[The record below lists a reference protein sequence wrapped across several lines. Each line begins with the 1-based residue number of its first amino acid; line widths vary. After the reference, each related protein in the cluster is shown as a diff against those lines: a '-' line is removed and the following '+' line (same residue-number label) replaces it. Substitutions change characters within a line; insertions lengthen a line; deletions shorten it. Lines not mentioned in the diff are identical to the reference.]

1 MDKERAKK
9 YKLAMEEIRRLSREK
24 AQKCGYLL
32 YMARVLGRNAART
45 YAKPMWYRLDR
56 EIYRDLAAN
65 TFRCRLEARDIET
78 KYNTAIEIIK
88 AEYTNLY

>member
-9 YKLAMEEIRRLSREK
+9 YKLAMKEIRRLSREK

-45 YAKPMWYRLDR
+45 YTKPMWYRLDR
-56 EIYRDLAAN
+56 EIYGDLASNA
-65 TFRCRLEARDIET
+65 FRCRLEVREIE
-78 KYNTAIEIIK
+78 KKIQYRNRKIK
-88 AEYTNLY
+88 NRI